1 MGVCDSNYEFNK
13 KTPEKKEDI
22 KEINKSD
29 ENKFNK
35 NIENKIR
42 TEQNEK
48 HKNKINETNE
58 KDNIKNIYD
67 KNELKIVLYPENK
80 PRYNFEKI
88 SLKSLLISK
97 TFAYSFDKNKELGF
111 INSNVPL
118 LNGFY
123 KAYINHYP
131 I

>member
-58 KDNIKNIYD
+58 KDNIKNINV

-80 PRYNFEKI
+80 PRNNFEKI
-88 SLKSLLISK
+88 SLKSLLINK